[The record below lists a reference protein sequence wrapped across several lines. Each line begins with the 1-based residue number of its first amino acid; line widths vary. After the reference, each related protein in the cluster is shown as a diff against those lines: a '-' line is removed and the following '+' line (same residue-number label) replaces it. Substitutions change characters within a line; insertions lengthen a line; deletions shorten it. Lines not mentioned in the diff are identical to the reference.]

1 MENDLI
7 GVGAGPANLSLAA
20 LLTSAR
26 ERGLTSVKSR
36 FFERNQAIFWHSGQL
51 FPGTLMQTEFY
62 RDLVTPIDPTSK
74 FSFVN
79 YLKSNGRLD
88 QFLCSSSI
96 WPTRREFEDYFNWA
110 AKHIADIVLAAN
122 VTSVEYNPETTL
134 FIVQTESAPRAQ
146 TYESKH
152 IVFGCG
158 PQPNSTIPSSGAGG
172 RVVHVSALLA
182 FKFPYPSQRV
192 LVVGGGQSAAECI
205 NYLLDQHANVEM
217 HITWVTRATAFRAL
231 DKGNFSR
238 ETYSA
243 SYGHAFAL
251 LPSQLREK
259 IIQADRSVAN
269 GITPEIAQ
277 ALYQRL
283 YNLKYFA
290 LSGGGN
296 PSVRMQSNTEVL
308 EIRDEAKG
316 ALVTVR
322 ALATGQTS
330 ADVYDCAILCTG
342 FDDKTVF
349 ESSIVGT
356 ELKRRISKDEA
367 PNGYAIAW
375 DGPDDRMIF
384 VQSQNKKTRGLGDV
398 NFITAAGRNA
408 SILNSIAG
416 EEIYKIDNED
426 RLVALG

>member
-1 MENDLI
+1 VESDLI

-20 LLTSAR
+20 LITSAR
-26 ERGLTSVKSR
+26 ERGLTSVKAR
-36 FFERNQAIFWHSGQL
+36 FFERNPAILWHSGQL

-62 RDLVTPIDPTSK
+62 RDLVTPVDPTSR
-74 FSFVN
+74 FSFLN

-96 WPTRREFEDYFNWA
+96 WPTRREFEDYFNWV
-110 AKHIADIVLAAN
+110 AKQIEDIVLAAN
-122 VTSVEYNPETTL
+122 VTSVEYIPETNL
-134 FIVQTESAPRAQ
+134 FIVQTENESRSQAQ
-146 TYESKH
+146 YESKH
-152 IVFGCG
+152 IVLGCG
-158 PQPNSTIPSSGAGG
+158 PQPNSTIPSSQVR

-182 FKFPYPSQRV
+182 FNFPNSLKRV

-217 HITWVTRATAFRAL
+217 HITWVSRDTAFRAL

-243 SYGHAFAL
+243 SYGHAFAP

-259 IIQADRSVAN
+259 IIQDERGVAN

-283 YNLKYFA
+283 YYLKHLPSPGMA
-290 LSGGGN
+290 S
-296 PSVRMQSNTEVL
+296 PSVHMQSNTEVL
-308 EIRDEAKG
+308 ETRDEAKG
-316 ALVTVR
+316 AVVTVR

-330 ADVYDCAILCTG
+330 AQVFDCVILCTG
-342 FDDKTVF
+342 FDDKSVLD
-349 ESSIVGT
+349 SSIVGSQ
-356 ELKRRISKDEA
+356 LKRRISTNEGFD
-367 PNGYAIAW
+367 GYAVSW
-375 DGPDDRMIF
+375 DGPRDRMIF
-384 VQSQNKKTRGLGDV
+384 VQSENKRTHGLGDL
-398 NFITAAGRNA
+398 NFVTAPGRNA

-416 EEIYKIDNED
+416 KEIYKIDNDD
-426 RLVALG
+426 RLVALQ

>member
-1 MENDLI
+1 VKNDLV

-20 LLTSAR
+20 LITSAR
-26 ERGLTSVKSR
+26 ERGLTSVRST
-36 FFERNQAIFWHSGQL
+36 FLERNQAISWHSGQL

-62 RDLVTPIDPTSK
+62 RDLVTPIDPTSR
-74 FSFVN
+74 FSFLN

-88 QFLCSSSI
+88 QFLCASSI
-96 WPTRREFEDYFNWA
+96 CPTRREFEDYFNWV
-110 AKHIADIVLAAN
+110 AKQIGDVVLATN
-122 VTSVEYNPETTL
+122 VTSVEYSPETNL
-134 FIVQTESAPRAQ
+134 FIVQAEDESRSQ
-146 TYESKH
+146 TRYESKH
-152 IVFGCG
+152 IVLGCG
-158 PQPNSTIPSSGAGG
+158 PQPNSTIPSSRAG

-182 FKFPYPSQRV
+182 FNYPNPLQRV

-217 HITWVTRATAFRAL
+217 HITWVTRDTAFRAL

-243 SYGHAFAL
+243 SYGHAFAP

-259 IIQADRSVAN
+259 IIQYERSVAN

-283 YNLKYFA
+283 YYLKHFT
-290 LSGGGN
+290 SPGMGN
-296 PSVRMQSNTEVL
+296 PSVHMQSNTEVL

-330 ADVYDCAILCTG
+330 ADVYDCVILCTG
-342 FDDKTVF
+342 FNDKTVF
-349 ESSIVGT
+349 DSPIVGT
-356 ELKRRISKDEA
+356 GLRRRISKNGA

-384 VQSQNKKTRGLGDV
+384 VQSQNKKTHGLGDT
-398 NFITAAGRNA
+398 NFVTAAGRNA

-416 EEIYKIDNED
+416 EEIYKIDNDD
-426 RLVALG
+426 RLVTLG